1 MRKEENWFIAAKKAD
16 FNRIGER
23 FNISPILSRL
33 IRNRDM
39 VSEQEIDL
47 YLNGTLSDLGDG
59 MLMKGMDVTVEILKE
74 KIQHQALI
82 RVIGDYDIDG
92 ICSTF
97 ILEEGIRCLGGKVDT
112 DIPDRMTD
120 GYGLNVQLID
130 RALVAGVDTIITC
143 DNGIAA
149 IEEIAYGK
157 SKGLT
162 IIVTDHHQVPF
173 EELNIHL
180 DGDTGFDFG
189 ADVEQGLGEEPKVKE
204 GKNIGKKRKYL
215 YPPADGIVNPHQ
227 EDCTYRFKDLCGA
240 AVAYKVVETLFEV
253 MGQEIKNIDYL
264 IENVALATIGDVMD
278 LQGENRIFVKQG
290 LEMLKETKNLGL
302 QALMEVNGIHPKDLT
317 AYHLGFVIGPCI
329 NASGRLET
337 AKKALDLLNAKT
349 LEEAGELAIEL
360 KALNDQRKELT
371 QQGVDRANAILESD
385 SLVKEK
391 VLVVYL
397 EDCHQSVAGIIAGRI
412 RDRYYRPTIILTP
425 GNEEGEVKGSGRSIE
440 AYDLF
445 EELNKCSDLLIKFG
459 GHAMAAGVTLTKES
473 VEFLKK
479 RLNEQCVLT
488 DEELIEKVSIDM
500 TLPFQYASIE
510 LTDELKKLEP
520 FGKGNKTPLFAAKDV
535 KVLYPKVVGAN
546 ENVLSFQL
554 KDTSGVTLR
563 GVYFGEVKEAY
574 EYLLSKGS
582 ADITFTPKLNE
593 WNGERTVDL
602 VVKNYR

>member
-1 MRKEENWFIAAKKAD
+1 MRKEQNWFIATKKAD

-23 FNISPILSRL
+23 FSISPILSRL
-33 IRNRDM
+33 IRNRDR

-47 YLNGTLSDLGDG
+47 YLNGTLADLGDG
-59 MLMKGMDVTVEILKE
+59 MLMKGMDITVEILKE
-74 KIQHQALI
+74 KIQNQVLI

-92 ICSTF
+92 VSATF
-97 ILEEGIRCLGGKVDT
+97 VLEEGIRALGGKVDT

-120 GYGLNVQLID
+120 GYGLNIQLID
-130 RALVAGVDTIITC
+130 RALDDGVDTILTC

-162 IIVTDHHQVPF
+162 IIVTDHHQVPY
-173 EELNIHL
+173 ENK
-180 DGDTGFDFG
+180 GT
-189 ADVEQGLGEEPKVKE
+189 
-204 GKNIGKKRKYL
+204 KRKYL
-215 YPPADGIVNPHQ
+215 LPPADGIVNPHQ
-227 EDCTYRFKDLCGA
+227 EGCTYPFKNLCGA

-253 MGQEIKNIDYL
+253 MGQEIGEIEYL

-302 QALMEVNGIHPKDLT
+302 QALMEVNHINPKELT

-337 AKKALDLLNAKT
+337 AKKALDLLNAKKPR
-349 LEEAGELAIEL
+349 EAMELAIEL

-371 QQGVDRANAILESD
+371 QQGVDKAIAMIESS
-385 SLVKEK
+385 SLMRDK
-391 VLVVYL
+391 VLVIYL

-412 RDRYYRPTIILTP
+412 RERYYRPTIILTP

-440 AYDLF
+440 GYDLF
-445 EELNKCSDLLIKFG
+445 EELSKCSDLLVKFG
-459 GHAMAAGVTLTKES
+459 GHTMAAGVTLRKES
-473 VEFLKK
+473 IKFLKK
-479 RLNEQCVLT
+479 ELNEHCPLT
-488 DEELIEKVSIDM
+488 EEELMEKVSIDM
-500 TLPFQYASIE
+500 TLPFQYAKIE
-510 LTDELKKLEP
+510 LVDEMKKLEP

-535 KVLYPKVVGAN
+535 EVLSPKIVGVN

-554 KDTSGVTLR
+554 KDTNGVTLR

-582 ADITFTPKLNE
+582 ADLTFTPKSNE

>member
-1 MRKEENWFIAAKKAD
+1 MRKEQNWFIAAKKAD

-39 VSEQEIDL
+39 VSEEEIEL

-59 MLMKGMDVTVEILKE
+59 MLMKGMDVTLDILKE
-74 KIQHQALI
+74 KIQDQALI

-130 RALVAGVDTIITC
+130 RALADGVDTIITC

-173 EELNIHL
+173 E
-180 DGDTGFDFG
+180 D
-189 ADVEQGLGEEPKVKE
+189 
-204 GKNIGKKRKYL
+204 KNIGKKRKYL

-227 EDCTYRFKDLCGA
+227 EDCTYGFKGLCGA
-240 AVAYKVVETLFEV
+240 AVAYKVVEALFEV
-253 MGQEIKNIDYL
+253 MGQEVKNIDYL
-264 IENVALATIGDVMD
+264 IENVALATIGDIMD
-278 LQGENRIFVKQG
+278 LQGENRIFVKHG

-302 QALMEVNGIHPKDLT
+302 QALMEVNHINPKELT

-337 AKKALDLLNAKT
+337 AKKALDLLGAKT
-349 LEEAGELAIEL
+349 LGEARELAIEL

-371 QQGVDRANAILESD
+371 QQGVERANAILESG

-425 GNEEGEVKGSGRSIE
+425 CNEEGEVKGSGRSIE
-440 AYDLF
+440 GYDLF
-445 EELNKCSDLLIKFG
+445 EELNQCSDLLIKFG
-459 GHAMAAGVTLTKES
+459 GHTMAAGITLTKES
-473 VEFLKK
+473 IKFLKK
-479 RLNEQCVLT
+479 RLNEQCSLT

-510 LTDELKKLEP
+510 LVDELRKLEP

-535 KVLYPKVVGAN
+535 KVLYPKIVGAN

-554 KDTSGVTLR
+554 KDTNGMTLR

-582 ADITFTPKLNE
+582 ADITFTPKSNE

>member
-1 MRKEENWFIAAKKAD
+1 MIREQNWFIAAKKAD
-16 FNRIGER
+16 FNGIGER

-59 MLMKGMDVTVEILKE
+59 MLMRGMDITLDILKE
-74 KIQHQALI
+74 KIQDQALI

-97 ILEEGIRCLGGKVDT
+97 ILEEGIRLLGGKVDT

-130 RALVAGVDTIITC
+130 RALADGVDTIITC

-180 DGDTGFDFG
+180 DGDTEFGFDT
-189 ADVEQGLGEEPKVKE
+189 DVEQGLGEKARVKE
-204 GKNIGKKRKYL
+204 VKNIGKKRKYL

-227 EDCTYRFKDLCGA
+227 EGCIYGFKNLCGA
-240 AVAYKVVETLFEV
+240 AVAYKVVESLFEV
-253 MGQEIKNIDYL
+253 MGRDSQAIDYL
-264 IENVALATIGDVMD
+264 IENVTLATIGDVMD

-302 QALMEVNGIHPKDLT
+302 QALMEVNHINPKDLT

-349 LEEAGELAIEL
+349 LGDARELAIEL

-371 QQGVDRANAILESD
+371 QQGVDRANAILESG
-385 SLVKEK
+385 SLEK

-440 AYDLF
+440 GYDLF
-445 EELNKCSDLLIKFG
+445 EELSRCSDLLVKFG
-459 GHAMAAGVTLTKES
+459 GHTMAAGVTLRKES

-479 RLNEQCVLT
+479 RLNEQCPLT
-488 DEELIEKVSIDM
+488 EEELIEKVSIDM
-500 TLPFQYASIE
+500 ALPFQYASIE
-510 LTDELKKLEP
+510 LVDELRKLEP

-535 KVLYPKVVGAN
+535 EVLYPKVVGAN

-554 KDTSGVTLR
+554 KDASGMTLR

-582 ADITFTPKLNE
+582 ADITFTPKSNE

>member
-1 MRKEENWFIAAKKAD
+1 MRREENWFIVAKKAD

-23 FNISPILSRL
+23 FGISPILSRL
-33 IRNRDM
+33 IRNRDRI
-39 VSEQEIDL
+39 SEQEIEL
-47 YLNGTLSDLGDG
+47 YLNGTLADLGDG
-59 MLMKGMDVTVEILKE
+59 MLMKGMDVTIEILKE
-74 KIQHQALI
+74 KIQNQALI

-97 ILEEGIRCLGGKVDT
+97 ILEEGIRQLGGNVDT

-120 GYGLNVQLID
+120 GYGLNIQLID
-130 RALVAGVDTIITC
+130 RALADGVDTIITC

-173 EELNIHL
+173 E
-180 DGDTGFDFG
+180 D
-189 ADVEQGLGEEPKVKE
+189 
-204 GKNIGKKRKYL
+204 IGKKRKYL

-227 EDCTYRFKDLCGA
+227 EGCGYEFKDLCGA

-253 MGQEIKNIDYL
+253 MRQDGQAIEYL
-264 IENVALATIGDVMD
+264 IEYVTLATIGDVME

-302 QALMEVNGIHPKDLT
+302 QALMEVNHINPKELT

-349 LEEAGELAIEL
+349 LEKARELAIEL

-371 QQGVDRANAILESD
+371 QQGVDRANVILERE
-385 SLVKEK
+385 SLMKEK

-440 AYDLF
+440 GYDLF
-445 EELNKCSDLLIKFG
+445 EELNKCSDLLVKFG
-459 GHAMAAGVTLTKES
+459 GHTMAAGVTLRGENIK
-473 VEFLKK
+473 FLKK
-479 RLNEQCVLT
+479 RLNDNCSLT
-488 DEELIEKVSIDM
+488 EDELIEKVSIDM

-510 LTDELKKLEP
+510 LVDELKKLEP

-535 KVLYPKVVGAN
+535 KVLYPKVVGVN

-554 KDTSGVTLR
+554 KDINGMTLR

-574 EYLLSKGS
+574 EYLLNKGS
-582 ADITFTPKLNE
+582 ADITFTPKSNE
-593 WNGERTVDL
+593 WNGEKMVDL

>member
-1 MRKEENWFIAAKKAD
+1 MIREQNWFIAAKKAD

-23 FNISPILSRL
+23 FSISPILSRL
-33 IRNRDM
+33 IRNRGM
-39 VSEQEIDL
+39 VGEQEIDL

-59 MLMKGMDVTVEILKE
+59 MLMKGMDITLDILKE
-74 KIQHQALI
+74 KIQNQALI

-130 RALVAGVDTIITC
+130 RALDDGVDTIITC

-173 EELNIHL
+173 
-180 DGDTGFDFG
+180 DDTGT
-189 ADVEQGLGEEPKVKE
+189 
-204 GKNIGKKRKYL
+204 KRKYL

-227 EDCTYRFKDLCGA
+227 EGCGYEFKDLCGA
-240 AVAYKVVETLFEV
+240 AVAYKVVEALFEV
-253 MGQEIKNIDYL
+253 MGRDTQTIEYL
-264 IENVALATIGDVMD
+264 IEVVALATIGDVMN
-278 LQGENRIFVKQG
+278 LRGENRIFVKQG

-302 QALMEVNGIHPKDLT
+302 QALMEVNHINPKELT
-317 AYHLGFVIGPCI
+317 VYHLGFVIGPCI

-349 LEEAGELAIEL
+349 LEEARRLAIEL

-371 QQGVDRANAILESD
+371 QQGVDRANATLERD
-385 SLVKEK
+385 SLMKEK

-412 RDRYYRPTIILTP
+412 RDRYYRPTIILTS

-440 AYDLF
+440 GYDLF
-445 EELNKCSDLLIKFG
+445 EELNKCSDLLVKFG
-459 GHAMAAGVTLTKES
+459 GHAMAAGVTLRKES
-473 VEFLKK
+473 IKLLKK
-479 RLNEQCVLT
+479 ELNEHCALA
-488 DEELIEKVSIDM
+488 EELIEKVSIDM

-510 LTDELKKLEP
+510 LVDELEKLEP
-520 FGKGNKTPLFAAKDV
+520 FGKGNKTPLFAVKDV
-535 KVLYPKVVGAN
+535 EVLYPKVVGVN

-554 KDTSGVTLR
+554 KDTNGTTLR
-563 GVYFGEVKEAY
+563 GVYFGEAKEAY
-574 EYLLSKGS
+574 EYLLNKGS
-582 ADITFTPKLNE
+582 ADITFTPKSNE